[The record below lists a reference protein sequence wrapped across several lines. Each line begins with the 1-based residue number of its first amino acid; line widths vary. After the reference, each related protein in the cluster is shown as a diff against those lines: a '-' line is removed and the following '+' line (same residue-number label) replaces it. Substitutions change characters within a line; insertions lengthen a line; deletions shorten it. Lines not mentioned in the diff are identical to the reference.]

1 MTIEELINDLTVN
14 VSRLRRLHN
23 DFESL
28 NIYLNINIDLILI
41 EFVGQY
47 DLLLTEDQK
56 DYIRML

>member
-1 MTIEELINDLTVN
+1 MTMEQLIDDLTINIVK
-14 VSRLRRLHN
+14 LRKLQN

-41 EFVGQY
+41 EFVGRY

-56 DYIRML
+56 DYIRLL